1 MLKTCLRNI
10 ASQVK
15 ICSLNGILI
24 NVSYLE
30 GGTAT
35 ADVIQNVTSDFV
47 NPKHVANIRNE
58 DFIFETG
65 LNDEIISVIKLIWN
79 DGEFYLD
86 WVFINATA
94 ALKATV
100 SEDASLYLPT

>member
-15 ICSLNGILI
+15 ICSLTGILI

-35 ADVIQNVTSDFV
+35 ADVIQNATSDFV
-47 NPKHVANIRNE
+47 NLKHVANNCNE
-58 DFIFETG
+58 DFIFEIG
-65 LNDEIISVIKLIWN
+65 LNDEIISVIKLLWN
-79 DGEFYLD
+79 DNKFYSD
-86 WVFINATA
+86 WF
-94 ALKATV
+94 L
-100 SEDASLYLPT
+100 SMLLRS